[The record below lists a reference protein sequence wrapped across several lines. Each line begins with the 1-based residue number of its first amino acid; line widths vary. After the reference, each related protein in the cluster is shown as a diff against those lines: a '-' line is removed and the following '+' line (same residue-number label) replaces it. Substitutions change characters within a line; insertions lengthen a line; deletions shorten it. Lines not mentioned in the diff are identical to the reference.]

1 MKKYLFPLLLGLII
15 LVFGTNV
22 FSHRAD
28 YLVHYDSDY
37 WDQRYQESQWTR
49 GWEAEETM
57 GDPELYAYAGW
68 RQIQG
73 DDPTKI
79 NAEMPPFGK
88 YLIGFSILIFQNQN
102 IQAIFFGIALLAVIF
117 LISKEILRDKVWA
130 LVPVFF
136 FSIEKLFLEDLA
148 TSMLDLPFTFFAC
161 LALYSLIKSRQNPRW
176 YLGTVVALTL
186 VATTKMYLVGF
197 ALFGIVGLYLL
208 FLFLIFRYRD
218 IFWFLLFSPLFLALY
233 CSIYL
238 IYFLNHHNLID
249 FKELHFWIRHFA
261 RVQMPGYPQFEIWR
275 ILLLGQWHTWW
286 GEGIIRLKQWTP
298 LWLISFLSIFP
309 TSWLIFKKGIKKNL
323 SLLLL
328 IAFPLSLLAMYS
340 YGLPYPR
347 YLMPVLPLLY
357 ILLCYNL
364 RRAKISS
371 FAYNL
376 KLAFEKWKK

>member
-1 MKKYLFPLLLGLII
+1 MKKYLFFFLLGLII

-22 FSHRAD
+22 FTHRAA
-28 YLVHYDSDY
+28 YLVRYDSDY

-79 NAEMPPFGK
+79 NPEMPPFGK

-102 IQAIFFGIALLAVIF
+102 IPAIFFGIASLAVIF
-117 LISKEILRDKVWA
+117 LISKEILKDKVWA

-161 LALYSLIKSRQNPRW
+161 LALFFLIKGRKNPRL
-176 YLGTVVALTL
+176 YLGMIIALAL
-186 VATTKMYLVGF
+186 VSTTKMYLVGF
-197 ALFGIVGLYLL
+197 ALTAVVAFYLFAL
-208 FLFLIFRYRD
+208 LLIFRD
-218 IFWFLLFSPLFLALY
+218 KDFFWFLLFSPLFLVFY
-233 CSIYL
+233 CSTYL
-238 IYFLNHHNLID
+238 VYFINGHNLID
-249 FKELHFWIRHFA
+249 FKYLHFWIRHFA
-261 RVQMPGYPQFEIWR
+261 RVQMPGYPKFEIWR
-275 ILLLGQWHTWW
+275 ILLSGQWHTWW

-309 TSWLIFKKGIKKNL
+309 TIWFIFKKGMKKNL

-328 IAFPLSLLAMYS
+328 IASPLSLLAMYS

-347 YLMPVLPLLY
+347 YLMPVLPFLY
-357 ILLCYNL
+357 ILLC
-364 RRAKISS
+364 
-371 FAYNL
+371 YNL

>member
-1 MKKYLFPLLLGLII
+1 MKRYLLHFFLGLIVAI
-15 LVFGTNV
+15 FSWNV
-22 FSHRAD
+22 ISHKDD
-28 YLVHYDSDY
+28 YLRRYDPNY
-37 WDQRYQESQWTR
+37 WKIRYEESNWAK
-49 GWEAEETM
+49 GWESKEPM

-117 LISKEILRDKVWA
+117 LISKEILRDRVWA

-161 LALYSLIKSRQNPRW
+161 LALLFLIKGRKNPRL
-176 YLGTVVALTL
+176 YLGVIIALAWVV
-186 VATTKMYLVGF
+186 TTKMYLVGF
-197 ALFGIVGLYLL
+197 ALMALVAVYLL
-208 FLFLIFRYRD
+208 FLLIVFRYKD
-218 IFWFLLFSPLFLALY
+218 LFWFLLFSPLFLL
-233 CSIYL
+233 IYL
-238 IYFLNHHNLID
+238 GNYTVYFLNHHNLVD
-249 FKELHFWIRHFA
+249 FKYLHFWIRHFA
-261 RVQMPGYPQFEIWR
+261 RVQMPGYPKFEIWR

-298 LWLISFLSIFP
+298 LWLISFLSIFF
-309 TSWLIFKKGIKKNL
+309 TSWFILKEGMKKNL

-328 IAFPLSLLAMYS
+328 VTWPLSFLLMYS

-347 YLMPVLPLLY
+347 YLLPVLPPLY

-364 RRAKISS
+364 
-371 FAYNL
+371 
-376 KLAFEKWKK
+376 KLAWEKWKR

>member
-1 MKKYLFPLLLGLII
+1 MKKYLFYLLLGLITAI
-15 LVFGTNV
+15 FSGNV
-22 FSHRAD
+22 ISHKDD
-28 YLVHYDSDY
+28 YLRRYDPNY
-37 WDQRYQESQWTR
+37 WQTRYENSNWAK
-49 GWEAEETM
+49 GWEAGETM

-68 RQIQG
+68 RQVQG

-102 IQAIFFGIALLAVIF
+102 IPAIFFGVALLVVIF
-117 LISKEILRDKVWA
+117 LISKEILKDKVWA

-161 LALYSLIKSRQNPRW
+161 LALLFLIKGRKNPRL
-176 YLGTVVALTL
+176 YLGVTIALAC

-197 ALFGIVGLYLL
+197 ALMALVAAYLL
-208 FLFLIFRYRD
+208 FLLIVFRNKD
-218 IFWFLLFSPLFLALY
+218 FFWFLLFSPLFLVLY
-233 CSIYL
+233 CSTYL
-238 IYFLNHHNLID
+238 VYFIDGHNLID

-286 GEGIIRLKQWTP
+286 GEGIIHIKQWTP

-309 TSWLIFKKGIKKNL
+309 TFWFIFKKGIKKNL

-347 YLMPVLPLLY
+347 YLMPVLPPLY

-364 RRAKISS
+364 RKAKISS